1 MNNVYLED
9 QYFEAK
15 IQLRPF
21 DRKVYD
27 FILKQVSKRND
38 AFITK
43 EVRCKTGMD
52 IYLTN
57 QRFARSLG
65 KKLKD
70 NFKGELKITRTLHS
84 RDRLRSKLKYRATV
98 LFRLK

>member
-1 MNNVYLED
+1 MENVYSND

-21 DRKVYD
+21 NKKVYD
-27 FILKQVSKRND
+27 FIVKQVSKRKD
-38 AFITK
+38 VLITN
-43 EVRCKTGMD
+43 EVKLKTGID
-52 IYLTN
+52 IYSTN

-84 RDRLRSKLKYRATV
+84 RDRLKSKLKYRATV
-98 LFRLK
+98 LFRVE

>member
-1 MNNVYLED
+1 MENIYLSG

-21 DRKVYD
+21 NKKVYD
-27 FILKQVSKRND
+27 FILKQVARRKD
-38 AFITK
+38 VFITK
-43 EVRCKTGMD
+43 EIKCKTGMD

-57 QRFARSLG
+57 QRFSRSLG

-84 RDRLRSKLKYRATV
+84 RDRLRSKLRYRATV

>member
-1 MNNVYLED
+1 MENAYLND

-21 DRKVYD
+21 DRKIYD
-27 FILKQVSKRND
+27 FIIKQVSKRKD
-38 AFITK
+38 TFITK
-43 EVRCKTGMD
+43 EVWCKTGID
-52 IYLTN
+52 LYLTN

-70 NFKGELKITRTLHS
+70 NFRGELKITRTLHS
-84 RDRLRSKLKYRATV
+84 RDRLRSRLKYRATI

>member
-1 MNNVYLED
+1 MENVYSND

-21 DRKVYD
+21 NKKVYD
-27 FILKQVSKRND
+27 FIVKQVSKRKD
-38 AFITK
+38 VLITN
-43 EVRCKTGMD
+43 EVKLKTGID

-84 RDRLRSKLKYRATV
+84 RDRLKSKLKYRATV
-98 LFRLK
+98 LFRVE